1 MLPRPLKFN
10 LAGGREG
17 KGQGGG
23 GGGGLASFC
32 LLNFDVIC
40 QQMFSMPLF
49 HVFLQGAVN
58 TEGHLANVAAVDL
71 LPYLA
76 MRFHVTRQLTALGTC
91 IVAEL
96 AFVRPLSSVAP
107 TVHRQIA
114 AVLKDLAT
122 VLTCIA
128 PAPFLRAGSPGAR
141 TTDVGG
147 AASAGC
153 AAAP

>member
-1 MLPRPLKFN
+1 
-10 LAGGREG
+10 
-17 KGQGGG
+17 
-23 GGGGLASFC
+23 
-32 LLNFDVIC
+32 
-40 QQMFSMPLF
+40 MPLF

-128 PAPFLRAGSPGAR
+128 PAPFLRAGSPRAWAA
-141 TTDVGG
+141 DVGG
-147 AASAGC
+147 AASGGR